1 MPTKKEL
8 DEKMTQLVPPL
19 RLSPP
24 PEIKIELPSINLSE
38 YFSRQTICLT
48 AYESR
53 LGLDT
58 YSEIKKLMS
67 KRKKT
72 KLDAEPK
79 LNDVEAKTETEP
91 KSEMEDCV
99 LIDQFKSE
107 ELEVCDLDSIRKV
120 VLKTLHFQPASYFE
134 SEPDALLADAVHDAV
149 NTILS
154 LQSLERQLSESSE
167 PEEKPELPISVNYT

>member
-1 MPTKKEL
+1 MIEDCMPTKKEL
-8 DEKMTQLVPPL
+8 DEKMTQLMPPL

-58 YSEIKKLMS
+58 YSEIKIIMS

-72 KLDAEPK
+72 KLEAEPK
-79 LNDVEAKTETEP
+79 LNDVEP
-91 KSEMEDCV
+91 KMDIEECV
-99 LIDQFKSE
+99 LVDQFKSE
-107 ELEVCDLDSIRKV
+107 EIEVCGFDCQKSC
-120 VLKTLHFQPASYFE
+120 F
-134 SEPDALLADAVHDAV
+134 V
-149 NTILS
+149 NTKFS
-154 LQSLERQLSESSE
+154 AC
-167 PEEKPELPISVNYT
+167 

>member
-1 MPTKKEL
+1 MNYEKATLADNPMIEDCMPTKKEV
-8 DEKMTQLVPPL
+8 DEKLGQLVPPL

-72 KLDAEPK
+72 KSETEPK
-79 LNDVEAKTETEP
+79 LNDVEPKTEIEP
-91 KSEMEDCV
+91 KIEIEECV
-99 LIDQFKSE
+99 LTDQMIKSE
-107 ELEVCDLDSIRKV
+107 EIEVCDLEI
-120 VLKTLHFQPASYFE
+120 T
-134 SEPDALLADAVHDAV
+134 
-149 NTILS
+149 
-154 LQSLERQLSESSE
+154 
-167 PEEKPELPISVNYT
+167 